1 MTTFVDM
8 DSESVVG
15 DLVDLSPVSIDDLKG
30 QSNKQQ
36 HDLEKLQEAHD
47 RLMHEIEEKRN
58 LTEKIHLQLD
68 RTLELNDE
76 FRATII
82 EREED
87 IKYLEAQ
94 IAQKDALISKYQE
107 SELQIPKLKALA
119 VKLKKQ
125 LAETREEVCFHSEQ
139 VINCMINRFDSFP
152 FAVGP

>member
-1 MTTFVDM
+1 MTIFVDM
-8 DSESVVG
+8 DTRSVVS
-15 DLVDLSPVSIDDLKG
+15 DEVDPSSSTINDLKG

-58 LTEKIHLQLD
+58 FAEKIHLQLD

-76 FRATII
+76 FRATIV

-87 IKYLEAQ
+87 IKSLEAQ
-94 IAQKDALISKYQE
+94 IAEKDSLINKYKE
-107 SELQIPKLKALA
+107 NELQMPKLKALA

-125 LAETREEVCFHSEQ
+125 LAETREEVCLLFVRNNS
-139 VINCMINRFDSFP
+139 IDSFS
-152 FAVGP
+152 VG